1 METEHHAAY
10 LSGDISRRAEQAL
23 LAHLPSNVAF
33 LLAPHHGS
41 ASSSS
46 MPFVRQLALE
56 VLVYSA
62 GRTNRYGHPHPRV
75 VRRYTWEETRQLS
88 TGRSRSH
95 SVVLCADGKC
105 FVHSATGCDGAGYWL
120 AQTCYLPGT
129 MAASA

>member
-23 LAHLPSNVAF
+23 LAHLPSNVDF

-46 MPFVRQLALE
+46 MPFVRQLAPE

-62 GRTNRYGHPHPRV
+62 GRANRYGHPHPRV

-88 TGRSRSH
+88 TADHGAIQWCSAPMV
-95 SVVLCADGKC
+95 SVRTQPDRL
-105 FVHSATGCDGAGYWL
+105 
-120 AQTCYLPGT
+120 
-129 MAASA
+129 

>member
-23 LAHLPSNVAF
+23 LAHLPSNVDF

-46 MPFVRQLALE
+46 MPFVRQLAPE

-62 GRTNRYGHPHPRV
+62 GKTNRDGHPHPHPHPHPRV

-88 TGRSRSH
+88 TADHGAIQWCSAPMV
-95 SVVLCADGKC
+95 SVRTQPDRL
-105 FVHSATGCDGAGYWL
+105 
-120 AQTCYLPGT
+120 
-129 MAASA
+129 